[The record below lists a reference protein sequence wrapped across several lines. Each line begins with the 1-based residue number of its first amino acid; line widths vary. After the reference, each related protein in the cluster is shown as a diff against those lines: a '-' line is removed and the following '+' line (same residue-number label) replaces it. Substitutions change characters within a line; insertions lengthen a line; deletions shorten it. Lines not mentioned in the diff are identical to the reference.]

1 MSVLGHV
8 FENAGL
14 STVSVALVREHAEIV
29 KPPRALFVPFPFGHT
44 LGKPEDPEYQHRVI
58 AAAFDLLDRPSGP
71 VLADFQA
78 DVEAPELLQAS
89 QVQATQLQTA
99 IGSLNGANPAR
110 ANPANEVTSL
120 RELYERWVTDHQ
132 GRTLVGLS
140 GIPQRRFRGTIR
152 FLEEFAHNG
161 GADMKERPADVS
173 VPQFLRYCVD
183 DLKAFFYEARLAQRP
198 KASQEELHSWFWGE
212 TATGQ
217 LVKDVAKRMNESDDA
232 ELKSFASGLAR

>member
-8 FENAGL
+8 FESAGL

-89 QVQATQLQTA
+89 QVQVTA
-99 IGSLNGANPAR
+99 DSLNGANPAD
-110 ANPANEVTSL
+110 EVTSL
-120 RELYERWVTDHQ
+120 RELYERWVADHQ

-140 GIPQRRFRGTIR
+140 GIPQRRFRVTIR
-152 FLEEFAHNG
+152 FLEEYAREG
-161 GADMKERPADVS
+161 DADMKERRTEVS

-217 LVKDVAKRMNESDDA
+217 LVKDVAKRMSDSDDA

>member
-14 STVSVALVREHAEIV
+14 STVSVALVREHAEKV

-58 AAAFDLLDRPSGP
+58 AAAFELLDRPSGP
-71 VLADFQA
+71 VLADFQD

-89 QVQATQLQTA
+89 QVQAATH
-99 IGSLNGANPAR
+99 SLNGTNPAD
-110 ANPANEVTSL
+110 EVTAL
-120 RELYERWVTDHQ
+120 RELYERWVADHQ
-132 GRTLVGLS
+132 GRTLVGLT

-152 FLEEFAHNG
+152 FLEEYAHNG

-183 DLKAFFYEARLAQRP
+183 DLKAFFYEARMAQRP
-198 KASQEELHSWFWGE
+198 KAGQEEIHSWFWGE

-217 LVKDVAKRMNESDDA
+217 LVKDVAKRMNDSDDA
-232 ELKSFASGLAR
+232 ELKAFAYGLAR

>member
-14 STVSVALVREHAEIV
+14 STVSVALVREHAEKV

-44 LGKPEDPEYQHRVI
+44 LGKPEDPEYQLRVI

-71 VLADFQA
+71 VLADFQD
-78 DVEAPELLQAS
+78 DVDAPELLQAS
-89 QVQATQLQTA
+89 QVPATTD
-99 IGSLNGANPAR
+99 SLNGTNPAR
-110 ANPANEVTSL
+110 ANPANEVTAL
-120 RELYERWVTDHQ
+120 RELYERWVADHQ

-152 FLEEFAHNG
+152 FLEEYARNG
-161 GADMKERPADVS
+161 DADMKERPADVS
-173 VPQFLRYCVD
+173 IPQFLRYCVD
-183 DLKAFFYEARLAQRP
+183 DLKAFFYEARMGQRP
-198 KASQEELHSWFWGE
+198 KTSQEEIHSWFWGE

-217 LVKDVAKRMNESDDA
+217 LVKDVARRMNDSDDA
-232 ELKSFASGLAR
+232 ELKSFAYGLAR